1 MYAAPIRVAVRYE
14 KLLMVSWAITLFLIA
29 LLAAFVASGGVAA
42 WVVGLANIIFTVALM
57 LAITSLMAGRRSA
70 V

>member
-1 MYAAPIRVAVRYE
+1 
-14 KLLMVSWAITLFLIA
+14 MVSWAITLFLIA